1 MKYFAVIGHPVAHS
15 RSPIIHQA
23 FAKQFGHEITYARLH
38 AAPGGFADVL
48 AAFQAAGGHGVNVTL
63 PFKLDAYAICS
74 EVSDRAKSA
83 AAVNTI
89 GFSKRGLIGDNTDG
103 LGLVDDLSGRL
114 GLKLEG
120 LSVLICGA
128 GGATRGVIAPLFEA
142 GCRHIRVV
150 NRDVQ
155 KAKQLCIDINN
166 VPHHGALDACSYS
179 DLQTLKSGQ
188 GFDVLINATSAG
200 LAGQRLDVPD
210 VMFAKSRLAY
220 DMVYAAKPTVFMEQA
235 MQAGCA
241 DSSDG
246 LGMLVGQAA
255 HAYALWHGVMPQTA
269 PVYKDLR
276 AAIDAQ

>member
-1 MKYFAVIGHPVAHS
+1 MKHFAVIGHPVAHS

-23 FAKQFGHEITYARLH
+23 FAKQFGHEIAYARLH

-63 PFKLDAYAICS
+63 PFKIEAYAICS
-74 EVSDRAKSA
+74 EVSNRAKSA

-89 GFSKRGLIGDNTDG
+89 AFSKGELIGDNTDG

-114 GLKLEG
+114 GLRLEG

-166 VPHHGALDACSYS
+166 VPHHEALDACSYS
-179 DLQTLKSGQ
+179 DLQTLKSSQ

-276 AAIDAQ
+276 AAIDGQ

>member
-23 FAKQFGHEITYARLH
+23 FAKQFGHEIAYARLH

-63 PFKLDAYAICS
+63 PFKIEAYAICS
-74 EVSDRAKSA
+74 EVSNRAKSA

-89 GFSKRGLIGDNTDG
+89 AFSKGELIGDNTDG

-114 GLKLEG
+114 GLRLEG

-166 VPHHGALDACSYS
+166 VPHHEALDACSYS
-179 DLQTLKSGQ
+179 DLQTLKSSQ

-210 VMFAKSRLAY
+210 AMFAKSRLAY

-269 PVYKDLR
+269 QVYKDLR
-276 AAIDAQ
+276 AAIDGQ

>member
-89 GFSKRGLIGDNTDG
+89 AFSKRGLIGDNTDG

-166 VPHHGALDACSYS
+166 VPHHGALDGCSYS

-276 AAIDAQ
+276 AAIDGQ

>member
-23 FAKQFGHEITYARLH
+23 FAKQFGHEIAYARLH

-63 PFKLDAYAICS
+63 PFKIEAYAICS
-74 EVSDRAKSA
+74 EVSNRAKSA

-89 GFSKRGLIGDNTDG
+89 AFSKGELIGDNTDG

-120 LSVLICGA
+120 SSVLICGA

-166 VPHHGALDACSYS
+166 VPHHEALDACSYS
-179 DLQTLKSGQ
+179 DLQTLKSSQ

-269 PVYKDLR
+269 QVYKDLR
-276 AAIDAQ
+276 AAIDGQ

>member
-23 FAKQFGHEITYARLH
+23 FAKQFGHEIAYARLH

-63 PFKLDAYAICS
+63 PFKIEAYAICS
-74 EVSDRAKSA
+74 EVSNRAKSA

-89 GFSKRGLIGDNTDG
+89 AFSKGELIGDNTDG

-114 GLKLEG
+114 GLRLEG

-166 VPHHGALDACSYS
+166 VPHHQALDACSYS
-179 DLQTLKSGQ
+179 DLQTLKSSQ

-210 VMFAKSRLAY
+210 AMFAKSRLAY

-269 PVYKDLR
+269 QVYKDLR
-276 AAIDAQ
+276 AAIDGQ

>member
-1 MKYFAVIGHPVAHS
+1 LAK
-15 RSPIIHQA
+15 A
-23 FAKQFGHEITYARLH
+23 FAKQFGHEIAYARLH

-63 PFKLDAYAICS
+63 PFKIEAYAICS
-74 EVSDRAKSA
+74 EVSNRAKSA

-89 GFSKRGLIGDNTDG
+89 AFSKGELIGDNTDG
-103 LGLVDDLSGRL
+103 LGLVDDLIGRL
-114 GLKLEG
+114 GLRLEG

-166 VPHHGALDACSYS
+166 VPHHQALDACSYS
-179 DLQTLKSGQ
+179 DLQTLKSSQ

-210 VMFAKSRLAY
+210 AMFAKSRLAY
-220 DMVYAAKPTVFMEQA
+220 DMVYAAKPTVFMQQA
-235 MQAGCA
+235 MHAGCA
-241 DSSDG
+241 ESSDG

-269 PVYKDLR
+269 QVYKDLR
-276 AAIDAQ
+276 AAIDGQ

>member
-23 FAKQFGHEITYARLH
+23 FAKQFGHEIAYARLH

-63 PFKLDAYAICS
+63 PFKIEAYAICS
-74 EVSDRAKSA
+74 EVSNRAKSA

-89 GFSKRGLIGDNTDG
+89 AFSKGELIGDNTDG

-114 GLKLEG
+114 GLRLEG

-166 VPHHGALDACSYS
+166 VPHHEALDACSYS
-179 DLQTLKSGQ
+179 DLQTLKSSQ

-210 VMFAKSRLAY
+210 AMFAKSRLAY

-255 HAYALWHGVMPQTA
+255 HAYAIWHGVMPQTA

-276 AAIDAQ
+276 AAIDGQ